1 MYLVGGRPDPKKLG
15 PKSGL
20 ERGDIIMTNGRI
32 NKRSALLAI
41 LCVLVMVF
49 AVPVASAASYSKV
62 YGQTQDKVRVR
73 ESASTNATIIDN
85 IVKDACIYITSSKT
99 SGSNTF
105 VQVKYRA
112 SDGSTATG
120 WVCQND
126 GRNTYVKVLSTDQAK
141 SKFKVSSGN
150 LPSKAVGTFTA
161 AERKASAANS
171 DTTYI
176 RENSSGAT
184 VSKVQTELK
193 ALGYYYGQITGN
205 AGPKTVAAIKSFQ
218 GKNGL
223 TADGIAGPQT
233 IAKIDA
239 AYEAKGGSSS
249 GSGSSASGLKLN
261 SKGTDVRNL
270 QQDLTTLGYYW
281 AEITG
286 NFGAKT
292 ETAVKRFQEENGLT
306 ADGVAGTKTLNAI
319 AAAVARKGGTPAS
332 GGSAGTTLKLNSQGT
347 KVSQLQTDL
356 KQLGYYYAEIT
367 GNFGAKT
374 EAAVKAF
381 QKAKGLTADGV
392 AGTKT
397 LNAIAAAVDKAGGSS
412 SGSSSTNMKLGS
424 TGAAVSALQQNLT
437 TLGYYYGDVTGH
449 YGNLT
454 QQAVKKFQKAKGLTQ
469 DGVASTST
477 LNAIAG
483 ALRNAGV
490 DTGST
495 TTGTALREGDKG
507 TAVTELQTML
517 KSLKYYYGEI
527 TGSFGSLT
535 KRAVR
540 KFQDDNNLT
549 VDGIAGTSTINLLR
563 SKTGTSGS
571 TSGSSTGSTVTTAES
586 YGRTTKDNVY
596 LRSSYSTT
604 SSAKASLQK
613 GQKFRISKVYTV
625 SGVKWYYVT
634 VTVGGYTYK
643 GYIRGD
649 MMENITA
656 ADFGDDSNSGEQET
670 IGMIKVTGNNVSLR
684 YQPSTSAN
692 RVGTANI
699 GDCFY
704 YVDTVNGWFQT
715 KAGYWIT
722 KDYAKVMTDA
732 EVEAYIKNNGG
743 SGSTGSSYTIGSTGS
758 TVTYIQTALTALEY
772 YDRQITGHY
781 GRYTKDAVRAFQRD
795 HNLTADGVCGATTLA
810 AIQKAYSGSSS
821 ATTTYNATVYKLD
834 WSYMKSNATAL
845 GIARGASIKLTDL
858 TTGKSLNIHV
868 QSTGNHID
876 AEPLTS
882 ADTTT
887 LCEIYG
893 VSTPNAISYKRR
905 PMMITTSAGQFLCS
919 IYGQPHGAQDITNNG
934 YEGQF
939 CLHFVNS
946 KTHGTNRVD
955 GDHQNAINTAETLV
969 KAIKVNGVNVVV
981 QTTFK

>member
-1 MYLVGGRPDPKKLG
+1 
-15 PKSGL
+15 
-20 ERGDIIMTNGRI
+20 MTNGRI

-49 AVPVASAASYSKV
+49 AVPVANAASYSKV

-85 IVKDACIYITSSKT
+85 IVKDACIYITSSKA

-120 WVCQND
+120 WVCQSD

-218 GKNGL
+218 SKNGL

-292 ETAVKRFQEENGLT
+292 ETAVRRFQEENGLT

-469 DGVASTST
+469 DGVASTAT
-477 LNAIAG
+477 LNAITS
-483 ALRNAGV
+483 ALKNAGV
-490 DTGST
+490 DVGPGTVAT
-495 TTGTALREGDKG
+495 TLREGDKG

-517 KSLKYYYGEI
+517 KKLNYYYGSV

-535 KRAVR
+535 KQAVR
-540 KFQDDNNLT
+540 KFQDANKLT
-549 VDGIAGTSTINLLR
+549 VDGVAGPATINKLR
-563 SKTGTSGS
+563 TLTGGS
-571 TSGSSTGSTVTTAES
+571 ADSGSSSGSTVTTDKS

-858 TTGKSLNIHV
+858 TTGKSLNVHV

>member
-1 MYLVGGRPDPKKLG
+1 
-15 PKSGL
+15 
-20 ERGDIIMTNGRI
+20 MTNGRI

-120 WVCQND
+120 WICQSD

-141 SKFKVSSGN
+141 SKFKVSSGD

-193 ALGYYYGQITGN
+193 ALGYYSGQITGN

-332 GGSAGTTLKLNSQGT
+332 GSSAGTTLKLNSQGT

-356 KQLGYYYAEIT
+356 K
-367 GNFGAKT
+367 
-374 EAAVKAF
+374 
-381 QKAKGLTADGV
+381 
-392 AGTKT
+392 
-397 LNAIAAAVDKAGGSS
+397 
-412 SGSSSTNMKLGS
+412 LGS
-424 TGAAVSALQQNLT
+424 TGTAVSALQQNLT

-469 DGVASTST
+469 DGVASTAT
-477 LNAIAG
+477 LNAITS
-483 ALRNAGV
+483 ALKNAGV
-490 DTGST
+490 DVGPGTVAT
-495 TTGTALREGDKG
+495 TLREGDKG

-517 KSLKYYYGEI
+517 KKLNYYYGSI

-535 KRAVR
+535 KQAVR
-540 KFQDDNNLT
+540 KFQDANKLT
-549 VDGIAGTSTINLLR
+549 VDGVAGPATINKLR
-563 SKTGTSGS
+563 SLTGGS
-571 TSGSSTGSTVTTAES
+571 ADSGSSSGSTVTTDKS

-634 VTVGGYTYK
+634 VTVGSYTYK

-684 YQPSTSAN
+684 YQPSTSAD

-715 KAGYWIT
+715 RAGYWIT

-795 HNLTADGVCGATTLA
+795 NNLTADGVCGAITLA

-821 ATTTYNATVYKLD
+821 ATTTYNAKVYKLD

-858 TTGKSLNIHV
+858 TTGKSLNVHV

-955 GDHQNAINTAETLV
+955 EDHQNAINTAETLV
-969 KAIKVNGVNVVV
+969 KAVKVNGVNVVV
-981 QTTFK
+981 ETTFK

>member
-120 WVCQND
+120 WVCQSD

-292 ETAVKRFQEENGLT
+292 ETAVRRFQEENGLT

-469 DGVASTST
+469 DGVASTAT
-477 LNAIAG
+477 LNAITS
-483 ALRNAGV
+483 ALKNAGV
-490 DTGST
+490 DVGPGTVAT
-495 TTGTALREGDKG
+495 TLREGDKG

-517 KSLKYYYGEI
+517 KKLNYYYGSV

-535 KRAVR
+535 KQAVR
-540 KFQDDNNLT
+540 KFQDDNKLT
-549 VDGIAGTSTINLLR
+549 VDGVAGPATINKLR
-563 SKTGTSGS
+563 TLTGGS
-571 TSGSSTGSTVTTAES
+571 ADSGSSSGSTVTTDKS

-715 KAGYWIT
+715 RAGYWIT

>member
-1 MYLVGGRPDPKKLG
+1 
-15 PKSGL
+15 
-20 ERGDIIMTNGRI
+20 MTNGRI

-85 IVKDACIYITSSKT
+85 IVKDACIYITSSKA

-120 WVCQND
+120 WVCQSD

-141 SKFKVSSGN
+141 SKFKVSSGD

-193 ALGYYYGQITGN
+193 ALGYYAGQITGN

-367 GNFGAKT
+367 GNFGEKT

-424 TGAAVSALQQNLT
+424 TGTAVSTLQQNLT

-469 DGVASTST
+469 DGVASTAT
-477 LNAIAG
+477 LNAITS
-483 ALRNAGV
+483 ALKNAGV
-490 DTGST
+490 DVGPGTVAT
-495 TTGTALREGDKG
+495 TLREGDKG

-517 KSLKYYYGEI
+517 KKLNYYYGSV

-535 KRAVR
+535 KQAVR
-540 KFQDDNNLT
+540 KFQDANKLT
-549 VDGIAGTSTINLLR
+549 VDGVAGPATINKLR
-563 SKTGTSGS
+563 SLTGGS
-571 TSGSSTGSTVTTAES
+571 TDSGSSSGSTVTTDKS

-596 LRSSYSTT
+596 LRSSYSTA

-634 VTVGGYTYK
+634 VTVGSYTYK

-684 YQPSTSAN
+684 YQPSTSAD

-715 KAGYWIT
+715 KSGYWIT

-743 SGSTGSSYTIGSTGS
+743 SGNTGSSYTIGSTGS

-795 HNLTADGVCGATTLA
+795 NNLTADGVCGAATLA

-821 ATTTYNATVYKLD
+821 ATTTYNDTFYDLNNWFTDKAR
-834 WSYMKSNATAL
+834 MNAL
-845 GIARGASIKLTDL
+845 GLKRDAHCKMTDL
-858 TTGKSLNIHV
+858 RTGKSLNIYI
-868 QSTGNHID
+868 QSTGNHAD
-876 AEPLTS
+876 VEPLTA

-893 VSTPNAISYKRR
+893 VSSANKIGWEAR
-905 PMMITTSAGQFLCS
+905 PILITVDKYQFICS
-919 IYGQPHGAQDITNNG
+919 IYGEAHGAEVIKDNN
-934 YEGQF
+934 YSGQF
-939 CLHFVNS
+939 CLHFTGS
-946 KTHGTNRVD
+946 KTHNSG
-955 GDHQNAINTAETLV
+955 ETLDRHK
-969 KAIKVNGVNVVV
+969 KAIAEAATILTKMGKKL
-981 QTTFK
+981 QKGTP

>member
-1 MYLVGGRPDPKKLG
+1 
-15 PKSGL
+15 
-20 ERGDIIMTNGRI
+20 MTNGRI

-85 IVKDACIYITSSKT
+85 IVKDACIYITSSKA

-120 WVCQND
+120 WVCQSD

-176 RENSSGAT
+176 RENSSGAA

-292 ETAVKRFQEENGLT
+292 ETAVRRFQEENGLT
-306 ADGVAGTKTLNAI
+306 ADGVAGAKTLNAI

-469 DGVASTST
+469 DGVASTAT
-477 LNAIAG
+477 LNAITS
-483 ALRNAGV
+483 ALKNAGV
-490 DTGST
+490 DVGPGTVAT
-495 TTGTALREGDKG
+495 TLREGDKG

-517 KSLKYYYGEI
+517 KKLNYYYGSV

-535 KRAVR
+535 KQAVR
-540 KFQDDNNLT
+540 KFQDDNKLT
-549 VDGIAGTSTINLLR
+549 VDGVAGPATINKLR
-563 SKTGTSGS
+563 TLTGGS
-571 TSGSSTGSTVTTAES
+571 ADSGSSSGSTVTTDKS

-969 KAIKVNGVNVVV
+969 KAVKVNGVNVVV

>member
-1 MYLVGGRPDPKKLG
+1 M
-15 PKSGL
+15 KS
-20 ERGDIIMTNGRI
+20 GRI
-32 NKRSALLAI
+32 NKRFALLAI
-41 LCVLVMVF
+41 LCVLAMVF
-49 AVPVASAASYSKV
+49 AVPVASAAGYSKV
-62 YGQTQDKVRVR
+62 YGQTQDKIRVR

-85 IVKDACIYITSSKT
+85 IVKDACVYITSSKV

-112 SDGSTATG
+112 SDGSTETG
-120 WVCQND
+120 WVCQSD
-126 GRNTYVKVLSTDQAK
+126 GKDTYVKILSAEQAK
-141 SKFKVSSGN
+141 SKFKVSGGN
-150 LPSKAVGTFTA
+150 VPSKAVGTFTA

-171 DTTYI
+171 DNTYI
-176 RENSSGAT
+176 RQNASGET
-184 VSKVQTELK
+184 VKRIQTELK
-193 ALGYYYGQITGN
+193 ALNYYSGKITGN
-205 AGPKTVAAIKSFQ
+205 AGEKTVAAIKSFQ
-218 GKNGL
+218 RKNGL

-239 AYEAKGGSSS
+239 AYESKTGKSSS
-249 GSGSSASGLKLN
+249 SATSSSASGLKLN

-306 ADGVAGTKTLNAI
+306 ADGVAGAKTLNAI
-319 AAAVARKGGTPAS
+319 AAAVARKGGTSAS
-332 GGSAGTTLKLNSQGT
+332 SSSAGTALKLNSQGT

-367 GNFGAKT
+367 GNFGSKT

-392 AGTKT
+392 AGTRT
-397 LNAIAAAVDKAGGSS
+397 LDAIAAAVSGAGGSS
-412 SGSSSTNMKLGS
+412 STSTSTNMKLGS
-424 TGAAVSALQQNLT
+424 TGTAVSTLQQNLT
-437 TLGYYYGDVTGH
+437 TLGYYYGDITGH

-490 DTGST
+490 DPGST
-495 TTGTALREGDKG
+495 TTGTTLREGDKG

-517 KSLKYYYGEI
+517 KKLNYYYGSI

-535 KRAVR
+535 KQAVR
-540 KFQDDNNLT
+540 KFQDANKLT
-549 VDGIAGTSTINLLR
+549 VDGVAGPATINKLR
-563 SKTGTSGS
+563 SLTGGS
-571 TSGSSTGSTVTTAES
+571 ADSGSSSGSTVTTDKS
-586 YGRTTKDNVY
+586 YGKITKDNVY
-596 LRSSYSTT
+596 LRSSYSTS
-604 SSAKASLQK
+604 SSAKASLSAGK
-613 GQKFRISKVYTV
+613 LVRITKTYTV
-625 SGVKWYYVT
+625 GGVKWYYIT
-634 VTVGGYTYK
+634 VNVGSYTYN
-643 GYIRGD
+643 GYVRSD
-649 MMENITA
+649 MMTTISEAEYNKEG
-656 ADFGDDSNSGEQET
+656 GDSDNSAGDQET

-704 YVDTVNGWFQT
+704 YVDTVDGWFQT
-715 KAGYWIT
+715 RSGYWISRS
-722 KDYAKVMTDA
+722 YAAVMTDE
-732 EVEAYIKNNGG
+732 EVKAYIKNNGG
-743 SGSTGSSYTIGSTGS
+743 SGNTGSNYTLGSTGS
-758 TVTYIQTALTALEY
+758 TVSYIQTALTALEY

-795 HNLTADGVCGATTLA
+795 NNLTADGVCGAATLA

-821 ATTTYNATVYKLD
+821 ATTTYNDTFYDLNNWFTDKAR
-834 WSYMKSNATAL
+834 MNAL
-845 GIARGASIKLTDL
+845 GLKRDAHCKMTDL
-858 TTGKSLNIHV
+858 RTGKSLNIYI
-868 QSTGNHID
+868 QSTGNHAD
-876 AEPLTS
+876 VEPLTA

-893 VSTPNAISYKRR
+893 VSSADKIGWEAR
-905 PMMITTSAGQFLCS
+905 PILITVDKYQFICS
-919 IYGQPHGAQDITNNG
+919 IYGEAHGAEVIKDNN
-934 YEGQF
+934 YSGQF
-939 CLHFVNS
+939 CLHFTGS
-946 KTHGTNRVD
+946 KTHNSG
-955 GDHQNAINTAETLV
+955 ETLDRHK
-969 KAIKVNGVNVVV
+969 KAIAEAATILTKMGKKL
-981 QTTFK
+981 QKGTP

>member
-1 MYLVGGRPDPKKLG
+1 
-15 PKSGL
+15 
-20 ERGDIIMTNGRI
+20 MTNGRI

-120 WVCQND
+120 WVCQSD

-141 SKFKVSSGN
+141 SKFKVSSGD

-176 RENSSGAT
+176 RENSSGTT

-286 NFGAKT
+286 NFGERT
-292 ETAVKRFQEENGLT
+292 EAAVKRFQEENGLT

-332 GGSAGTTLKLNSQGT
+332 GGNAGTTLKLNSQGT

-356 KQLGYYYAEIT
+356 KQLGYYYADIT
-367 GNFGAKT
+367 GNFGERT

-381 QKAKGLTADGV
+381 QKAKSLTADGI

-424 TGAAVSALQQNLT
+424 TGTAVSALQQNLT
-437 TLGYYYGDVTGH
+437 TLGYYYGDITGH

-469 DGVASTST
+469 DGVASTAT
-477 LNAIAG
+477 LNAITS
-483 ALRNAGV
+483 ALKNAGV
-490 DTGST
+490 DVGPGTVAT
-495 TTGTALREGDKG
+495 TLREGDKG

-517 KSLKYYYGEI
+517 KKLNYYYGSI

-535 KRAVR
+535 KQAVR
-540 KFQDDNNLT
+540 KFQDANKLT
-549 VDGIAGTSTINLLR
+549 VDGVAGPATINKLR
-563 SKTGTSGS
+563 SLTGGS
-571 TSGSSTGSTVTTAES
+571 ADSGSSSGSTVTTDKS
-586 YGRTTKDNVY
+586 YGNVY
-596 LRSSYSTT
+596 LRSSYSTS
-604 SSAKASLQK
+604 SSAKASLSSGK
-613 GQKFRISKVYTV
+613 LVRITKTYTV
-625 SGVKWYYVT
+625 GGVKWYYIT
-634 VTVGGYTYK
+634 VNIGSYTYN
-643 GYIRGD
+643 GYVRSD
-649 MMENITA
+649 MMTTISEAEYNKEG
-656 ADFGDDSNSGEQET
+656 GDSDNSAGDQET

-704 YVDTVNGWFQT
+704 YVDTVDGWFQT
-715 KAGYWIT
+715 RSGYWISRS
-722 KDYAKVMTDA
+722 YAAVMTDE
-732 EVEAYIKNNGG
+732 EVKAYIKNNGG
-743 SGSTGSSYTIGSTGS
+743 SGNTGSNYTLGSTGS
-758 TVTYIQTALTALEY
+758 TVSYIQTALTALEY

-795 HNLTADGVCGATTLA
+795 NNLTADGVCGAATLA

-821 ATTTYNATVYKLD
+821 ATTTYNDTFYDLNNWFTDKAR
-834 WSYMKSNATAL
+834 MNAL
-845 GIARGASIKLTDL
+845 GLKRDAHCKMTDL
-858 TTGKSLNIHV
+858 RTGKSLNIYI
-868 QSTGNHID
+868 QSTGNHAD
-876 AEPLTS
+876 VEPLTA

-893 VSTPNAISYKRR
+893 VSSADKIGWEAR
-905 PMMITTSAGQFLCS
+905 PILITVDKYQFICS
-919 IYGQPHGAQDITNNG
+919 IYGEAHGAEVIKDNN
-934 YEGQF
+934 YSGQF
-939 CLHFVNS
+939 CLHFTGS
-946 KTHGTNRVD
+946 KTHNSG
-955 GDHQNAINTAETLV
+955 ETLDRHK
-969 KAIKVNGVNVVV
+969 KAIAEAATILTKMGKKL
-981 QTTFK
+981 QKGTP

>member
-1 MYLVGGRPDPKKLG
+1 
-15 PKSGL
+15 
-20 ERGDIIMTNGRI
+20 MTNGRI

-120 WVCQND
+120 WVCQSD

-292 ETAVKRFQEENGLT
+292 ETAVRRFQEENGLT

-469 DGVASTST
+469 DGVASTAT
-477 LNAIAG
+477 LNAITS
-483 ALRNAGV
+483 ALKNAGV
-490 DTGST
+490 DVGPGTVAT
-495 TTGTALREGDKG
+495 TLREGDKG

-517 KSLKYYYGEI
+517 KKLNYYYGSV

-535 KRAVR
+535 KQAVR
-540 KFQDDNNLT
+540 KFQDANKLT
-549 VDGIAGTSTINLLR
+549 VDGVAGPATINKLR
-563 SKTGTSGS
+563 TLTGGS
-571 TSGSSTGSTVTTAES
+571 ADSGSSSGSTVTTDKS

-795 HNLTADGVCGATTLA
+795 NNLTADGVCGATTLA

-858 TTGKSLNIHV
+858 TTGKSLNVHV

>member
-120 WVCQND
+120 WVCQSD

-469 DGVASTST
+469 DGVASTAT
-477 LNAIAG
+477 LNAITS
-483 ALRNAGV
+483 ALKNAGV
-490 DTGST
+490 DVGPGTVAT
-495 TTGTALREGDKG
+495 TLREGDKG

-517 KSLKYYYGEI
+517 KKLNYYYGSV

-535 KRAVR
+535 KQAVR
-540 KFQDDNNLT
+540 KFQDDNKLT
-549 VDGIAGTSTINLLR
+549 VDGVAGPATINKLR
-563 SKTGTSGS
+563 TLTGGS
-571 TSGSSTGSTVTTAES
+571 ADSGSSSGSTVTTDKS

-858 TTGKSLNIHV
+858 TTGKSLNVHV

>member
-1 MYLVGGRPDPKKLG
+1 
-15 PKSGL
+15 
-20 ERGDIIMTNGRI
+20 MTNGRI

-49 AVPVASAASYSKV
+49 AVPVANAASYSKV

-85 IVKDACIYITSSKT
+85 IVKDACIYITSSKA

-120 WVCQND
+120 WVCQSD

-469 DGVASTST
+469 DGVASTAT
-477 LNAIAG
+477 LNAITS
-483 ALRNAGV
+483 ALKNAGV
-490 DTGST
+490 DVGPGTVAT
-495 TTGTALREGDKG
+495 TLREGDKG

-517 KSLKYYYGEI
+517 KKLNYYYGSV

-535 KRAVR
+535 KQAVR
-540 KFQDDNNLT
+540 KFQDDNKLT
-549 VDGIAGTSTINLLR
+549 VDGVAGPATINKLR
-563 SKTGTSGS
+563 TLTGGS
-571 TSGSSTGSTVTTAES
+571 ADSGSSSGSTVTTDKS

>member
-85 IVKDACIYITSSKT
+85 IVKDACIYITSSKA

-120 WVCQND
+120 WVCQSD

-218 GKNGL
+218 SKNGL

-469 DGVASTST
+469 DGVASTAT
-477 LNAIAG
+477 LNAITS
-483 ALRNAGV
+483 ALKNAGV
-490 DTGST
+490 DVGPGTVAT
-495 TTGTALREGDKG
+495 TLREGDKG

-517 KSLKYYYGEI
+517 KKLNYYYGSV

-535 KRAVR
+535 KQAVR
-540 KFQDDNNLT
+540 KFQDDNKLT
-549 VDGIAGTSTINLLR
+549 VDGVAGPATINKLR
-563 SKTGTSGS
+563 TLTGGS
-571 TSGSSTGSTVTTAES
+571 ADSGSSSGSTVTTDKS

-795 HNLTADGVCGATTLA
+795 NNLTADGVCGAATLA

>member
-1 MYLVGGRPDPKKLG
+1 
-15 PKSGL
+15 
-20 ERGDIIMTNGRI
+20 MTNGRI

-49 AVPVASAASYSKV
+49 AVPVANAASYSKV

-85 IVKDACIYITSSKT
+85 IVKDACIYITSSKA

-120 WVCQND
+120 WVCQSD

-292 ETAVKRFQEENGLT
+292 ETAVRRFQEENGLT

-469 DGVASTST
+469 DGVASTAT
-477 LNAIAG
+477 LNAITS
-483 ALRNAGV
+483 ALKNAGV
-490 DTGST
+490 DVGPGTVAT
-495 TTGTALREGDKG
+495 TLREGDKG

-517 KSLKYYYGEI
+517 KKLNYYYGSV

-535 KRAVR
+535 KQAVR
-540 KFQDDNNLT
+540 KFQDANKLT
-549 VDGIAGTSTINLLR
+549 VDGVAGPATINKLR
-563 SKTGTSGS
+563 TLTGGS
-571 TSGSSTGSTVTTAES
+571 ADSGSSSGSTVTTDKS

-634 VTVGGYTYK
+634 VTVGSYTYK

-684 YQPSTSAN
+684 YQPSTSAD

-858 TTGKSLNIHV
+858 TTGKSLNVHV

>member
-1 MYLVGGRPDPKKLG
+1 
-15 PKSGL
+15 
-20 ERGDIIMTNGRI
+20 MTNGRI

-85 IVKDACIYITSSKT
+85 IVKDACIYITSSKA

-120 WVCQND
+120 WVCQSD

-392 AGTKT
+392 AGPKT

-469 DGVASTST
+469 DGVASTAT
-477 LNAIAG
+477 LNAITS
-483 ALRNAGV
+483 ALKNAGV
-490 DTGST
+490 DVGPGTVAT
-495 TTGTALREGDKG
+495 TLREGDKG

-517 KSLKYYYGEI
+517 KKLNYYYGSV

-535 KRAVR
+535 KQAVR
-540 KFQDDNNLT
+540 KFQDANKLT
-549 VDGIAGTSTINLLR
+549 VDGVAGPATINKLR
-563 SKTGTSGS
+563 TLTGGS
-571 TSGSSTGSTVTTAES
+571 ADSGSSSGSTVTTDKS

-858 TTGKSLNIHV
+858 TTGKSLNVHV

>member
-1 MYLVGGRPDPKKLG
+1 
-15 PKSGL
+15 
-20 ERGDIIMTNGRI
+20 MTNGRI

-73 ESASTNATIIDN
+73 ENASTNATIIDN
-85 IVKDACIYITSSKT
+85 IVKDACIYITSSKA

-120 WVCQND
+120 WVCQSD

-292 ETAVKRFQEENGLT
+292 ETAVRRFQEEN
-306 ADGVAGTKTLNAI
+306 
-319 AAAVARKGGTPAS
+319 
-332 GGSAGTTLKLNSQGT
+332 
-347 KVSQLQTDL
+347 
-356 KQLGYYYAEIT
+356 
-367 GNFGAKT
+367 
-374 EAAVKAF
+374 
-381 QKAKGLTADGV
+381 GLTADGV

-469 DGVASTST
+469 DGVASTAT
-477 LNAIAG
+477 LNAITS
-483 ALRNAGV
+483 ALKNAGV
-490 DTGST
+490 DVGPGTVAT
-495 TTGTALREGDKG
+495 TLREGDKG

-517 KSLKYYYGEI
+517 KKLNYYYGSV

-535 KRAVR
+535 KQAVR
-540 KFQDDNNLT
+540 KFQDDNKLT
-549 VDGIAGTSTINLLR
+549 VDGVAGPATINKLR
-563 SKTGTSGS
+563 TLTGGS
-571 TSGSSTGSTVTTAES
+571 ADSGSSSGSTVTTDKS

-758 TVTYIQTALTALEY
+758 TVTYIQTALTAMGY

-969 KAIKVNGVNVVV
+969 KAVKVNGVNVVV

>member
-1 MYLVGGRPDPKKLG
+1 
-15 PKSGL
+15 
-20 ERGDIIMTNGRI
+20 MTNGRI

-85 IVKDACIYITSSKT
+85 IVKDACIYITSSKA

-120 WVCQND
+120 WVCQSD

-424 TGAAVSALQQNLT
+424 TGTAVSALQQNLT

-469 DGVASTST
+469 DGVASTAT
-477 LNAIAG
+477 LNAITS
-483 ALRNAGV
+483 ALKNAGV
-490 DTGST
+490 DVGPGTVAT
-495 TTGTALREGDKG
+495 TLREGDKG

-517 KSLKYYYGEI
+517 KKLNYYYGSV

-535 KRAVR
+535 KQAVR
-540 KFQDDNNLT
+540 KFQDDNKLT
-549 VDGIAGTSTINLLR
+549 VDGVAGPATINKLR
-563 SKTGTSGS
+563 TLTGGS
-571 TSGSSTGSTVTTAES
+571 ADSGSSSGSTVTTDKS

-969 KAIKVNGVNVVV
+969 KAVKVNGVNVVV

>member
-1 MYLVGGRPDPKKLG
+1 
-15 PKSGL
+15 
-20 ERGDIIMTNGRI
+20 MTNGRI

-120 WVCQND
+120 WVCQSD

-469 DGVASTST
+469 DGVASTAT
-477 LNAIAG
+477 LNAITS
-483 ALRNAGV
+483 ALKNAGV
-490 DTGST
+490 DVGPGTVAT
-495 TTGTALREGDKG
+495 TLREGDKG

-517 KSLKYYYGEI
+517 KKLNYYYGSV

-535 KRAVR
+535 NQAVR
-540 KFQDDNNLT
+540 KFQDANKLT
-549 VDGIAGTSTINLLR
+549 VDGVAGPATINKLR
-563 SKTGTSGS
+563 TLTGGS
-571 TSGSSTGSTVTTAES
+571 ADSGSSSGSTVTTDKS

-795 HNLTADGVCGATTLA
+795 HNLTADGVCGAVTLA

-858 TTGKSLNIHV
+858 TTGKSLNVHV

-955 GDHQNAINTAETLV
+955 VDHQNAINTAETLV
-969 KAIKVNGVNVVV
+969 KAVKVNGVNVVV
-981 QTTFK
+981 ETTFK

>member
-1 MYLVGGRPDPKKLG
+1 
-15 PKSGL
+15 
-20 ERGDIIMTNGRI
+20 MTNGRI

-73 ESASTNATIIDN
+73 ENASTNATIIDN
-85 IVKDACIYITSSKT
+85 IVKDACIYITSSKA

-120 WVCQND
+120 WVCQSD

-469 DGVASTST
+469 DGVASTAT
-477 LNAIAG
+477 LNAITS
-483 ALRNAGV
+483 ALKNAGV
-490 DTGST
+490 DVGPGTVAT
-495 TTGTALREGDKG
+495 TLREGDKG

-517 KSLKYYYGEI
+517 KKLNYYYGSV

-535 KRAVR
+535 KQAVR
-540 KFQDDNNLT
+540 KFQDDNKLT
-549 VDGIAGTSTINLLR
+549 VDGVAGPATINKLR
-563 SKTGTSGS
+563 TLTGGS
-571 TSGSSTGSTVTTAES
+571 ADSGSSSGSTVTTDKS

-858 TTGKSLNIHV
+858 TTGKSLNVHV

-969 KAIKVNGVNVVV
+969 KAVKVNGVNVVV

>member
-1 MYLVGGRPDPKKLG
+1 MGVSGWGKTRSQKLG
-15 PKSGL
+15 LKSGL

-73 ESASTNATIIDN
+73 ENASTNATIIDN
-85 IVKDACIYITSSKT
+85 IVKDACIYITSSKV

-120 WVCQND
+120 WVCQSD

-176 RENSSGAT
+176 RENSSGAA

-292 ETAVKRFQEENGLT
+292 ETAVRRFQEENGLT

-469 DGVASTST
+469 DGVASTAT
-477 LNAIAG
+477 LNAITS
-483 ALRNAGV
+483 ALKNAGV
-490 DTGST
+490 DVGPGTVAT
-495 TTGTALREGDKG
+495 TLREGDKG

-517 KSLKYYYGEI
+517 KKLNYYYGSV

-535 KRAVR
+535 KQAVR
-540 KFQDDNNLT
+540 KFQDANKLT
-549 VDGIAGTSTINLLR
+549 VDGVAGPATINKLR
-563 SKTGTSGS
+563 TLTGGS
-571 TSGSSTGSTVTTAES
+571 ADSGSSSGSTVTTDKS

-795 HNLTADGVCGATTLA
+795 NNLTADGVCGAATLA

>member
-85 IVKDACIYITSSKT
+85 IVKDACIYITSSKA

-120 WVCQND
+120 WVCQSD

-469 DGVASTST
+469 DGVASTAT
-477 LNAIAG
+477 LNAITS
-483 ALRNAGV
+483 ALKNAGV
-490 DTGST
+490 DVGPGTVAT
-495 TTGTALREGDKG
+495 TLREGDKG

-517 KSLKYYYGEI
+517 KKLNYYYGSV

-535 KRAVR
+535 KQAVR
-540 KFQDDNNLT
+540 KFQDDNKLT
-549 VDGIAGTSTINLLR
+549 VDGVAGPATINKLR
-563 SKTGTSGS
+563 TLTGGS
-571 TSGSSTGSTVTTAES
+571 ADSGSSSGSTVTTDKS

-743 SGSTGSSYTIGSTGS
+743 SGSTGSNYTIGSTGS

-795 HNLTADGVCGATTLA
+795 NNLTADGVCGATTLA

>member
-1 MYLVGGRPDPKKLG
+1 
-15 PKSGL
+15 
-20 ERGDIIMTNGRI
+20 MTNGRI

-85 IVKDACIYITSSKT
+85 IVKDACIYITSSKA

-120 WVCQND
+120 WVCQSD

-292 ETAVKRFQEENGLT
+292 ETAVRRFQEENGLT

-469 DGVASTST
+469 DGVASTAT
-477 LNAIAG
+477 LNAITS
-483 ALRNAGV
+483 ALKNAGV
-490 DTGST
+490 DVGPGTVAT
-495 TTGTALREGDKG
+495 TLREGDKG

-517 KSLKYYYGEI
+517 KKLNYYYGSV

-535 KRAVR
+535 KQAVR
-540 KFQDDNNLT
+540 KFQDDNKLT
-549 VDGIAGTSTINLLR
+549 VDGVAGPATINKLR
-563 SKTGTSGS
+563 TLTGGS
-571 TSGSSTGSTVTTAES
+571 ADSGSSSGSTVTTDKS

-795 HNLTADGVCGATTLA
+795 NNLTADGVCGATTLA

-969 KAIKVNGVNVVV
+969 KAVKVNGVNVVV

>member
-15 PKSGL
+15 SKSGL

-85 IVKDACIYITSSKT
+85 IVKDACIYITSSKA

-120 WVCQND
+120 WVCQSD

-469 DGVASTST
+469 DGVASTAT
-477 LNAIAG
+477 LNAITS
-483 ALRNAGV
+483 ALKNAGV
-490 DTGST
+490 DVGPGTVAT
-495 TTGTALREGDKG
+495 TLREGDKG

-517 KSLKYYYGEI
+517 KKLNYYYGSV

-535 KRAVR
+535 KQAVR
-540 KFQDDNNLT
+540 KFQDDNKLT
-549 VDGIAGTSTINLLR
+549 VDGVAGPATINKLR
-563 SKTGTSGS
+563 TLTGGS
-571 TSGSSTGSTVTTAES
+571 ADSGSSSGSTVTTDKS

>member
-1 MYLVGGRPDPKKLG
+1 
-15 PKSGL
+15 
-20 ERGDIIMTNGRI
+20 MTNGRI

-120 WVCQND
+120 WVCQSD

-141 SKFKVSSGN
+141 SKFKVSSGD

-286 NFGAKT
+286 NFGERT
-292 ETAVKRFQEENGLT
+292 EAAVKRFQEENGLT

-332 GGSAGTTLKLNSQGT
+332 GGNAGTTLKLNSQGT

-356 KQLGYYYAEIT
+356 KQLGYYYADIT
-367 GNFGAKT
+367 GNFGERT

-381 QKAKGLTADGV
+381 QKAKSLTADGV

-397 LNAIAAAVDKAGGSS
+397 LNAIAVAVDKAGGSS

-424 TGAAVSALQQNLT
+424 TGTAVSALQQNLT
-437 TLGYYYGDVTGH
+437 TLGYYYGDITGH

-469 DGVASTST
+469 DGVASTAT
-477 LNAIAG
+477 LNAITS
-483 ALRNAGV
+483 ALKNAGV
-490 DTGST
+490 DVGPGTVAT
-495 TTGTALREGDKG
+495 TLREGDKG

-517 KSLKYYYGEI
+517 KKLNYYYGSI

-535 KRAVR
+535 KQAVR
-540 KFQDDNNLT
+540 KFQDANKLT
-549 VDGIAGTSTINLLR
+549 VDGVAGPATINKLR
-563 SKTGTSGS
+563 SLTGGS
-571 TSGSSTGSTVTTAES
+571 ADSGSSSGSTVTTDKS
-586 YGRTTKDNVY
+586 YGKITKDNVY
-596 LRSSYSTT
+596 LRSSYSTS
-604 SSAKASLQK
+604 SSAKASLSSGK
-613 GQKFRISKVYTV
+613 LVRITKTYTV
-625 SGVKWYYVT
+625 GGVKWYYIT
-634 VTVGGYTYK
+634 VNIGSYTYN
-643 GYIRGD
+643 GYVRSD
-649 MMENITA
+649 MMTTISEAEYNKEG
-656 ADFGDDSNSGEQET
+656 GDSDNSAGDQET

-704 YVDTVNGWFQT
+704 YVDTVDGWFQT
-715 KAGYWIT
+715 RSGY
-722 KDYAKVMTDA
+722 
-732 EVEAYIKNNGG
+732 
-743 SGSTGSSYTIGSTGS
+743 
-758 TVTYIQTALTALEY
+758 
-772 YDRQITGHY
+772 
-781 GRYTKDAVRAFQRD
+781 
-795 HNLTADGVCGATTLA
+795 
-810 AIQKAYSGSSS
+810 
-821 ATTTYNATVYKLD
+821 
-834 WSYMKSNATAL
+834 
-845 GIARGASIKLTDL
+845 SI
-858 TTGKSLNIHV
+858 SR
-868 QSTGNHID
+868 S
-876 AEPLTS
+876 
-882 ADTTT
+882 
-887 LCEIYG
+887 
-893 VSTPNAISYKRR
+893 
-905 PMMITTSAGQFLCS
+905 
-919 IYGQPHGAQDITNNG
+919 
-934 YEGQF
+934 
-939 CLHFVNS
+939 
-946 KTHGTNRVD
+946 
-955 GDHQNAINTAETLV
+955 
-969 KAIKVNGVNVVV
+969 
-981 QTTFK
+981 

>member
-1 MYLVGGRPDPKKLG
+1 
-15 PKSGL
+15 
-20 ERGDIIMTNGRI
+20 MTNGRI

-85 IVKDACIYITSSKT
+85 IVKDACIYITSSKA

-120 WVCQND
+120 WVCQSD

-176 RENSSGAT
+176 RENSSGAA

-218 GKNGL
+218 SKNGL

-424 TGAAVSALQQNLT
+424 TGTAVSALQQNLT

-469 DGVASTST
+469 DGVASTAT
-477 LNAIAG
+477 LNAITS
-483 ALRNAGV
+483 ALKNAGV
-490 DTGST
+490 DVGPGTVAT
-495 TTGTALREGDKG
+495 TLREGDKG

-517 KSLKYYYGEI
+517 KKLNYYYGSV

-535 KRAVR
+535 KQAVR
-540 KFQDDNNLT
+540 KFQDDNKLT
-549 VDGIAGTSTINLLR
+549 VDGVAGPATINKLR
-563 SKTGTSGS
+563 TLTGGS
-571 TSGSSTGSTVTTAES
+571 ADSGSSSGSTVTTDKS

-758 TVTYIQTALTALEY
+758 TVTYIQTALTAMGY

-795 HNLTADGVCGATTLA
+795 NNLTADGVCGAATLA

-893 VSTPNAISYKRR
+893 VFTPNAISYKRR

>member
-1 MYLVGGRPDPKKLG
+1 
-15 PKSGL
+15 
-20 ERGDIIMTNGRI
+20 MTNGRI

-120 WVCQND
+120 WVCQSD
-126 GRNTYVKVLSTDQAK
+126 GRNTYVKVLSADQAK
-141 SKFKVSSGN
+141 SKFKVSSGD

-193 ALGYYYGQITGN
+193 ALGYYSGQITGN

-239 AYEAKGGSSS
+239 AYETKGGSSS

-286 NFGAKT
+286 NFGERT

-332 GGSAGTTLKLNSQGT
+332 GSSAGTTLKLNSQGT

-367 GNFGAKT
+367 GNFGERT

-381 QKAKGLTADGV
+381 QKAKNLTADGV

-424 TGAAVSALQQNLT
+424 TGTAVSALQQNLT

-469 DGVASTST
+469 DGVASTAT
-477 LNAIAG
+477 LNAITS
-483 ALRNAGV
+483 ALKNAGV
-490 DTGST
+490 DVGPGTVAT
-495 TTGTALREGDKG
+495 TLREGDKG

-517 KSLKYYYGEI
+517 KKLNYYYGSI

-535 KRAVR
+535 KQAVR
-540 KFQDDNNLT
+540 KFQDANKLT
-549 VDGIAGTSTINLLR
+549 VDGVAGPATINKLR
-563 SKTGTSGS
+563 SLTGGS
-571 TSGSSTGSTVTTAES
+571 ADSGSSSGSTVTTDKS

-634 VTVGGYTYK
+634 VTVGSYTYK

-684 YQPSTSAN
+684 YQPSTSAD

-715 KAGYWIT
+715 RAGYWIT

-758 TVTYIQTALTALEY
+758 TVTYIQTALTAMGY

-795 HNLTADGVCGATTLA
+795 NNLTADGVCGAITLA

-858 TTGKSLNIHV
+858 TTGKSLNVHV

-955 GDHQNAINTAETLV
+955 EDHQNAINTAETLV
-969 KAIKVNGVNVVV
+969 KAVKVNGVNVVV
-981 QTTFK
+981 ETTFK

>member
-85 IVKDACIYITSSKT
+85 IVKDACIYITSSKA

-120 WVCQND
+120 WVCQSD

-469 DGVASTST
+469 DGVASTAT
-477 LNAIAG
+477 LNAITS
-483 ALRNAGV
+483 ALKNAGV
-490 DTGST
+490 DVGPGTVAT
-495 TTGTALREGDKG
+495 TLREGDKG

-517 KSLKYYYGEI
+517 KKLNYYYGSV

-535 KRAVR
+535 KQAVR
-540 KFQDDNNLT
+540 KFQDDNKLT
-549 VDGIAGTSTINLLR
+549 VDGVAGPATINKLR
-563 SKTGTSGS
+563 TLTGGS
-571 TSGSSTGSTVTTAES
+571 ADSGSSSGSTVTTDKS

-772 YDRQITGHY
+772 YNRQITGHY

-795 HNLTADGVCGATTLA
+795 NNLTADGVCGAATLA

>member
-1 MYLVGGRPDPKKLG
+1 
-15 PKSGL
+15 
-20 ERGDIIMTNGRI
+20 MTNGRI

-99 SGSNTF
+99 NGSNTF

-120 WVCQND
+120 WVCQSD

-306 ADGVAGTKTLNAI
+306 ADGVAGTKTLKAI

-332 GGSAGTTLKLNSQGT
+332 GGNAGTTLKLNSQGT

-367 GNFGAKT
+367 GNFGEKT

-397 LNAIAAAVDKAGGSS
+397 LDAIAAAVDKAGGSS

-424 TGAAVSALQQNLT
+424 TGTAVSALQQNLT

-469 DGVASTST
+469 DGVASTAT
-477 LNAIAG
+477 LNAITS
-483 ALRNAGV
+483 ALKNAGV
-490 DTGST
+490 DVGPGTVAT
-495 TTGTALREGDKG
+495 TLREGDKG

-517 KSLKYYYGEI
+517 KKLNYYYGSI

-535 KRAVR
+535 KQAVR
-540 KFQDDNNLT
+540 KFQDANKLT
-549 VDGIAGTSTINLLR
+549 VDGVAGPATINKLR
-563 SKTGTSGS
+563 SLTGGS
-571 TSGSSTGSTVTTAES
+571 ADSGSSSGSTVTTDKS

-634 VTVGGYTYK
+634 VTVGSYTYK

-684 YQPSTSAN
+684 YQPSTSAD

-795 HNLTADGVCGATTLA
+795 NNLTADGVCGAITLA

-845 GIARGASIKLTDL
+845 GIAKGASIKLTDL
-858 TTGKSLNIHV
+858 TTGKSLNVHV

-955 GDHQNAINTAETLV
+955 EDHQNAINTAETLV

>member
-1 MYLVGGRPDPKKLG
+1 
-15 PKSGL
+15 
-20 ERGDIIMTNGRI
+20 MTNGRI

-120 WVCQND
+120 WVCQSD
-126 GRNTYVKVLSTDQAK
+126 GRNTYVKVLSADQAK
-141 SKFKVSSGN
+141 SKFKVSSGD

-193 ALGYYYGQITGN
+193 ALGYYSGQITGN

-332 GGSAGTTLKLNSQGT
+332 GSSAGTTLKLNSQGT

-367 GNFGAKT
+367 GNFGERT

-381 QKAKGLTADGV
+381 QKAKNLTADGV

-424 TGAAVSALQQNLT
+424 TGTAVSALQQNLT

-469 DGVASTST
+469 DGVASTAT
-477 LNAIAG
+477 LNAITS
-483 ALRNAGV
+483 ALKNAGV
-490 DTGST
+490 DVGPGTVAT
-495 TTGTALREGDKG
+495 TLREGDKG

-517 KSLKYYYGEI
+517 KKLNYYYGSV

-535 KRAVR
+535 KQAVR
-540 KFQDDNNLT
+540 KFQDANKLT
-549 VDGIAGTSTINLLR
+549 VDGVAGPATINKLR
-563 SKTGTSGS
+563 SLTGGS
-571 TSGSSTGSTVTTAES
+571 ADSGSSSGSTVTTDKS

-634 VTVGGYTYK
+634 VTVGSYTYK

-684 YQPSTSAN
+684 YQPSTSAD

-715 KAGYWIT
+715 KSGYWIT

-795 HNLTADGVCGATTLA
+795 NNLTADGVCGAITLA

-858 TTGKSLNIHV
+858 TTGKSLNVHV

-955 GDHQNAINTAETLV
+955 EDHQNAINTAETLV
-969 KAIKVNGVNVVV
+969 KAVKVNGVNVVV

>member
-1 MYLVGGRPDPKKLG
+1 MGVSGWGKTRSQKLG
-15 PKSGL
+15 PKSGR

-85 IVKDACIYITSSKT
+85 IVKDACIYITSSKA

-120 WVCQND
+120 WVCQSD

-176 RENSSGAT
+176 RENSSGAA

-469 DGVASTST
+469 DGVASTAT
-477 LNAIAG
+477 LNAITS
-483 ALRNAGV
+483 ALKNAGV
-490 DTGST
+490 DVGPGTVAT
-495 TTGTALREGDKG
+495 TLREGDKG

-517 KSLKYYYGEI
+517 KKLNYYYGSV

-535 KRAVR
+535 KQAVR
-540 KFQDDNNLT
+540 KFQDANKLT
-549 VDGIAGTSTINLLR
+549 VDGVAGPATINKLR
-563 SKTGTSGS
+563 TLTGGS
-571 TSGSSTGSTVTTAES
+571 ADSGSSSGSTVTTDKS

-795 HNLTADGVCGATTLA
+795 HNLTADGVCGAATLA

>member
-1 MYLVGGRPDPKKLG
+1 
-15 PKSGL
+15 
-20 ERGDIIMTNGRI
+20 MTNGRI

-120 WVCQND
+120 WVCQSD

-141 SKFKVSSGN
+141 SKFKVSSGD

-281 AEITG
+281 AKITG
-286 NFGAKT
+286 NFGEKT
-292 ETAVKRFQEENGLT
+292 EAAVKRFQEENGLT
-306 ADGVAGTKTLNAI
+306 ADGVAGTKTLNAV

-332 GGSAGTTLKLNSQGT
+332 GGNAGTTLKLNSQGT

-356 KQLGYYYAEIT
+356 KQLGYYYAKIT

-397 LNAIAAAVDKAGGSS
+397 LDAIAVAVDKAGGSS

-424 TGAAVSALQQNLT
+424 TGTAVSALQQNLT
-437 TLGYYYGDVTGH
+437 TLGYYYGDITGH

-469 DGVASTST
+469 DGVASTAT
-477 LNAIAG
+477 LNAITS
-483 ALRNAGV
+483 ALKNAGV
-490 DTGST
+490 DVGPGTVAT
-495 TTGTALREGDKG
+495 TLREGDKG

-517 KSLKYYYGEI
+517 KKLNYYYGSI

-535 KRAVR
+535 KQAVR
-540 KFQDDNNLT
+540 KFQDANKLT
-549 VDGIAGTSTINLLR
+549 VDGVAGPATINKLR
-563 SKTGTSGS
+563 SLTGGS
-571 TSGSSTGSTVTTAES
+571 ADSGSSSGSTVTTDKS
-586 YGRTTKDNVY
+586 YGKITKDNVY
-596 LRSSYSTT
+596 LRSSYSTS
-604 SSAKASLQK
+604 SSAKASLSAGK
-613 GQKFRISKVYTV
+613 LVRITKTYTV
-625 SGVKWYYVT
+625 GGVKWYYIT
-634 VTVGGYTYK
+634 VNIGSYTYN
-643 GYIRGD
+643 GYVRSD
-649 MMENITA
+649 MMTTISEAEYNKEG
-656 ADFGDDSNSGEQET
+656 GDSDNSAGDQET

-704 YVDTVNGWFQT
+704 YVDTVDGWFQT
-715 KAGYWIT
+715 RSGYWISRS
-722 KDYAKVMTDA
+722 YAAVMTDE
-732 EVEAYIKNNGG
+732 EVKAYIKNNGG
-743 SGSTGSSYTIGSTGS
+743 SGNTGSSYTLGSTGS
-758 TVTYIQTALTALEY
+758 MVSYIQTALTALEY

-795 HNLTADGVCGATTLA
+795 NNLTADGVCGAATLA

-821 ATTTYNATVYKLD
+821 ATTTYNDTFYDLNNWFTDKAR
-834 WSYMKSNATAL
+834 MNAL
-845 GIARGASIKLTDL
+845 GLKRDAHCKMTDL
-858 TTGKSLNIHV
+858 RTGKSLNIYI
-868 QSTGNHID
+868 QSTGNHAD
-876 AEPLTS
+876 VEPLTA

-893 VSTPNAISYKRR
+893 VSSADKIGWEAR
-905 PMMITTSAGQFLCS
+905 PILITVDKYQFICS
-919 IYGQPHGAQDITNNG
+919 IYGEAHGAEVIKDNN
-934 YEGQF
+934 YSGQF
-939 CLHFVNS
+939 CLHFTGS
-946 KTHGTNRVD
+946 KTHNSGETLDR
-955 GDHQNAINTAETLV
+955 HKKAIAEAETILT
-969 KAIKVNGVNVVV
+969 KMGKKLQKG
-981 QTTFK
+981 TP

>member
-1 MYLVGGRPDPKKLG
+1 MGVSGWGKTRSQKLG

-85 IVKDACIYITSSKT
+85 IVKDACIYITSSKA

-120 WVCQND
+120 WVCQSD

-218 GKNGL
+218 SKNGL

-469 DGVASTST
+469 DGVASTAT
-477 LNAIAG
+477 LNAITS
-483 ALRNAGV
+483 ALKNAGV
-490 DTGST
+490 DVGPGTVAT
-495 TTGTALREGDKG
+495 TLREGDKG

-517 KSLKYYYGEI
+517 KKLNYYYGSI

-535 KRAVR
+535 KQAVR
-540 KFQDDNNLT
+540 KFQDDNKLT
-549 VDGIAGTSTINLLR
+549 VDGVAGPATINKLR
-563 SKTGTSGS
+563 TLTGGS
-571 TSGSSTGSTVTTAES
+571 ADSGSSSGSTVTTDKS

-795 HNLTADGVCGATTLA
+795 NNLTADGVCGAATLA

>member
-1 MYLVGGRPDPKKLG
+1 
-15 PKSGL
+15 
-20 ERGDIIMTNGRI
+20 
-32 NKRSALLAI
+32 
-41 LCVLVMVF
+41 MVF

-120 WVCQND
+120 WVCQSD

-141 SKFKVSSGN
+141 SKFKVSSGD

-292 ETAVKRFQEENGLT
+292 ESALKRFQVENGLT

-367 GNFGAKT
+367 GNFGEKT

-392 AGTKT
+392 AGKKT
-397 LNAIAAAVDKAGGSS
+397 LDAIAAAVDKAGGSS

-424 TGAAVSALQQNLT
+424 TGTAVSALQQNLT

-469 DGVASTST
+469 DGVASTAT
-477 LNAIAG
+477 LNAITS
-483 ALRNAGV
+483 ALKNAGV
-490 DTGST
+490 DVGPGTVAT
-495 TTGTALREGDKG
+495 TLREGDKG

-517 KSLKYYYGEI
+517 KKLNYYYGSI

-535 KRAVR
+535 KQAVR
-540 KFQDDNNLT
+540 KFQDANKLT
-549 VDGIAGTSTINLLR
+549 VDGVAGPATINKLR
-563 SKTGTSGS
+563 SLTGGS
-571 TSGSSTGSTVTTAES
+571 ADSGSSSGSTVTTDKS

-596 LRSSYSTT
+596 LRSSYSTA

-634 VTVGGYTYK
+634 VTVGSYTYK

-684 YQPSTSAN
+684 YQPSTSAD

-715 KAGYWIT
+715 KSGYWIT

-795 HNLTADGVCGATTLA
+795 NNLTADGVCGAITLA

-858 TTGKSLNIHV
+858 TTGKSLNVHV

-955 GDHQNAINTAETLV
+955 EDHQNAINTAETLV
-969 KAIKVNGVNVVV
+969 KAVKVNGVNVVV

>member
-1 MYLVGGRPDPKKLG
+1 
-15 PKSGL
+15 
-20 ERGDIIMTNGRI
+20 MTNGRI

-120 WVCQND
+120 WVCQSD

-141 SKFKVSSGN
+141 SKFKVSSGD

-193 ALGYYYGQITGN
+193 ALGYYSGKVTGN

-281 AEITG
+281 AKITG
-286 NFGAKT
+286 NFGEKT
-292 ETAVKRFQEENGLT
+292 EAAVKRFQEENGLT

-332 GGSAGTTLKLNSQGT
+332 GGNAGTTLKLNSQGT

-356 KQLGYYYAEIT
+356 KQLGYYYAKIT

-397 LNAIAAAVDKAGGSS
+397 LDAIAVAVDKAGGSS

-424 TGAAVSALQQNLT
+424 TGTAVSALQQNLT
-437 TLGYYYGDVTGH
+437 TLGYYYGDITGH

-469 DGVASTST
+469 DGVASTAT
-477 LNAIAG
+477 LNAITS
-483 ALRNAGV
+483 ALKNAGV
-490 DTGST
+490 DVGPGTVAT
-495 TTGTALREGDKG
+495 TLREGDKG

-517 KSLKYYYGEI
+517 KKLNYYYGSI
-527 TGSFGSLT
+527 TGSLT
-535 KRAVR
+535 KQAVR
-540 KFQDDNNLT
+540 KFQDANKLT
-549 VDGIAGTSTINLLR
+549 VDGVAGPATINKLR
-563 SKTGTSGS
+563 SLTGGS
-571 TSGSSTGSTVTTAES
+571 ADSGSSSGSTVTTDKS
-586 YGRTTKDNVY
+586 YGKITKDNVY
-596 LRSSYSTT
+596 LRSSYSTS
-604 SSAKASLQK
+604 SSAKASLSSGK
-613 GQKFRISKVYTV
+613 LVRITKTYTV
-625 SGVKWYYVT
+625 GGVKWYYIT
-634 VTVGGYTYK
+634 VNIGSYTYN
-643 GYIRGD
+643 GYVRSD
-649 MMENITA
+649 MMTTISEAEYNKEG
-656 ADFGDDSNSGEQET
+656 GDSDNSAGDQET

-704 YVDTVNGWFQT
+704 YVDTVDGWFQT
-715 KAGYWIT
+715 RSGYWISRS
-722 KDYAKVMTDA
+722 YAAVMTDE
-732 EVEAYIKNNGG
+732 EVKAYIKNNGG
-743 SGSTGSSYTIGSTGS
+743 SGNTGSSYTLGSTGS
-758 TVTYIQTALTALEY
+758 MVSYIQTALTALEY

-795 HNLTADGVCGATTLA
+795 NNLTADGVCGTATLA

-821 ATTTYNATVYKLD
+821 ATTTYNDTFYDLNNWFTDKAR
-834 WSYMKSNATAL
+834 MNAL
-845 GIARGASIKLTDL
+845 GLKRDAHCKMTDL
-858 TTGKSLNIHV
+858 RTGKSLNIYI
-868 QSTGNHID
+868 QSTGNHAD
-876 AEPLTS
+876 VEPLTA

-893 VSTPNAISYKRR
+893 VSSADKIGWEAR
-905 PMMITTSAGQFLCS
+905 PILITVDKYQFICS
-919 IYGQPHGAQDITNNG
+919 IYGEAHGAEVIKDNN
-934 YEGQF
+934 YSGQF
-939 CLHFVNS
+939 CLHFTGS
-946 KTHGTNRVD
+946 KTHNSG
-955 GDHQNAINTAETLV
+955 ETLDRHK
-969 KAIKVNGVNVVV
+969 KAIAEAATILTKMGKKL
-981 QTTFK
+981 QKGTP

>member
-1 MYLVGGRPDPKKLG
+1 
-15 PKSGL
+15 
-20 ERGDIIMTNGRI
+20 MTNGRI

-120 WVCQND
+120 WVCQSD

-141 SKFKVSSGN
+141 SKFKVSSGD

-193 ALGYYYGQITGN
+193 ALGYYSGKVTGN

-286 NFGAKT
+286 NFGERT
-292 ETAVKRFQEENGLT
+292 EAAVKRFQEENGLT

-332 GGSAGTTLKLNSQGT
+332 GGNAGTTLKLNSQGT

-356 KQLGYYYAEIT
+356 KQLGYYYADIT
-367 GNFGAKT
+367 GNFGERT

-381 QKAKGLTADGV
+381 QKAKSLTADGI

-397 LNAIAAAVDKAGGSS
+397 LNAIAVAVDKAGGSS

-424 TGAAVSALQQNLT
+424 TGTAVSALQQNLT

-469 DGVASTST
+469 DGVASTAT
-477 LNAIAG
+477 LNAITS
-483 ALRNAGV
+483 ALKNAGV
-490 DTGST
+490 DVGPGTVAT
-495 TTGTALREGDKG
+495 TLREGDKG

-517 KSLKYYYGEI
+517 KKLNYYYGSI

-535 KRAVR
+535 KQAVR
-540 KFQDDNNLT
+540 KFQDANKLT
-549 VDGIAGTSTINLLR
+549 VDGVAGPATINKLR
-563 SKTGTSGS
+563 SLTGGS
-571 TSGSSTGSTVTTAES
+571 
-586 YGRTTKDNVY
+586 
-596 LRSSYSTT
+596 
-604 SSAKASLQK
+604 
-613 GQKFRISKVYTV
+613 
-625 SGVKWYYVT
+625 
-634 VTVGGYTYK
+634 
-643 GYIRGD
+643 
-649 MMENITA
+649 
-656 ADFGDDSNSGEQET
+656 ADS
-670 IGMIKVTGNNVSLR
+670 
-684 YQPSTSAN
+684 
-692 RVGTANI
+692 
-699 GDCFY
+699 
-704 YVDTVNGWFQT
+704 
-715 KAGYWIT
+715 
-722 KDYAKVMTDA
+722 TDA
-732 EVEAYIKNNGG
+732 G
-743 SGSTGSSYTIGSTGS
+743 SVPPSP
-758 TVTYIQTALTALEY
+758 
-772 YDRQITGHY
+772 R
-781 GRYTKDAVRAFQRD
+781 
-795 HNLTADGVCGATTLA
+795 
-810 AIQKAYSGSSS
+810 
-821 ATTTYNATVYKLD
+821 
-834 WSYMKSNATAL
+834 
-845 GIARGASIKLTDL
+845 
-858 TTGKSLNIHV
+858 
-868 QSTGNHID
+868 
-876 AEPLTS
+876 
-882 ADTTT
+882 
-887 LCEIYG
+887 
-893 VSTPNAISYKRR
+893 
-905 PMMITTSAGQFLCS
+905 
-919 IYGQPHGAQDITNNG
+919 
-934 YEGQF
+934 
-939 CLHFVNS
+939 
-946 KTHGTNRVD
+946 
-955 GDHQNAINTAETLV
+955 
-969 KAIKVNGVNVVV
+969 
-981 QTTFK
+981 

>member
-1 MYLVGGRPDPKKLG
+1 
-15 PKSGL
+15 
-20 ERGDIIMTNGRI
+20 MTNGRI
-32 NKRSALLAI
+32 NKRSA
-41 LCVLVMVF
+41 VLVMVF

-120 WVCQND
+120 WVCQSD

-469 DGVASTST
+469 DGVASTAT
-477 LNAIAG
+477 LNAITS
-483 ALRNAGV
+483 ALKNAGV
-490 DTGST
+490 DVGPGTVAT
-495 TTGTALREGDKG
+495 TLREGDKG

-517 KSLKYYYGEI
+517 KKLNYYYGSV

-535 KRAVR
+535 KQAVR
-540 KFQDDNNLT
+540 KFQDDNKLT
-549 VDGIAGTSTINLLR
+549 VDGVAGPATINKLR
-563 SKTGTSGS
+563 TLTGGS
-571 TSGSSTGSTVTTAES
+571 ADSGSSSGSTVTTDKS

-858 TTGKSLNIHV
+858 TTGKSLNVHV

>member
-1 MYLVGGRPDPKKLG
+1 MA
-15 PKSGL
+15 
-20 ERGDIIMTNGRI
+20 NGRI

-120 WVCQND
+120 WVCQSD
-126 GRNTYVKVLSTDQAK
+126 GRNTYVKVLSNDQAK
-141 SKFKVSSGN
+141 SKFKVSGGN

-367 GNFGAKT
+367 GNFGEKT

-392 AGTKT
+392 AGKKT

-424 TGAAVSALQQNLT
+424 TGTAVSALQQNLT

-469 DGVASTST
+469 DGVASTAT
-477 LNAIAG
+477 LNAITS
-483 ALRNAGV
+483 ALKNAGV
-490 DTGST
+490 DVGPGTVAT
-495 TTGTALREGDKG
+495 TLREGDKG

-517 KSLKYYYGEI
+517 KKLNYYYGSV

-535 KRAVR
+535 KQAVR
-540 KFQDDNNLT
+540 KFQDANKLT
-549 VDGIAGTSTINLLR
+549 VDGVAGPATINKLR
-563 SKTGTSGS
+563 SLTGGS
-571 TSGSSTGSTVTTAES
+571 ADSGSSSGSTVTADKS
-586 YGRTTKDNVY
+586 YGKITKDNVY
-596 LRSSYSTT
+596 LRSSYSTS
-604 SSAKASLQK
+604 SSAKASLSSGK
-613 GQKFRISKVYTV
+613 LVRITKTYTV
-625 SGVKWYYVT
+625 GGVKWYYIT
-634 VTVGGYTYK
+634 VNIGSYTYN
-643 GYIRGD
+643 GYVRSD
-649 MMENITA
+649 MMTTISEAEYNKE
-656 ADFGDDSNSGEQET
+656 GGDSNNSAGDQET

-704 YVDTVNGWFQT
+704 YVDTVDGWFQT
-715 KAGYWIT
+715 RSGYWISRS
-722 KDYAKVMTDA
+722 YADVMTDE
-732 EVEAYIKNNGG
+732 EVKAYIKNNGG
-743 SGSTGSSYTIGSTGS
+743 SGNTGSSYTLGSTGS
-758 TVTYIQTALTALEY
+758 TVSYIQTALTALEY

-795 HNLTADGVCGATTLA
+795 NNLTADGVCGAVTLA

-821 ATTTYNATVYKLD
+821 ATTTYNDTFYDLNNWFTDKAR
-834 WSYMKSNATAL
+834 MNAL
-845 GIARGASIKLTDL
+845 GLKRDARCKMTDL
-858 TTGKSLNIHV
+858 RTGKSLNIYI
-868 QSTGNHID
+868 QSTGNHAD
-876 AEPLTS
+876 VEPLTA

-893 VSTPNAISYKRR
+893 VSSADKIGWEAR
-905 PMMITTSAGQFLCS
+905 PILITVDKYQFICS
-919 IYGQPHGAQDITNNG
+919 IYGEAHGAEVIKDNN
-934 YEGQF
+934 YSGQF
-939 CLHFVNS
+939 CLHFTGS
-946 KTHGTNRVD
+946 KTHNSG
-955 GDHQNAINTAETLV
+955 ETLDRHK
-969 KAIKVNGVNVVV
+969 KAIAEAATILTKMGKKL
-981 QTTFK
+981 QKGTP